1 MRTGL
6 SGNAPPTSATPDICP
21 AISEA
26 AFGMTI
32 GEDTASEAEE
42 SGNGLTPRG
51 VPGGCGS
58 VNA

>member
-6 SGNAPPTSATPDICP
+6 SGNAPPTAATPDICP
-21 AISEA
+21 ANPEE
-26 AFGMTI
+26 FGMMI